1 MTDTLNPGSL
11 PLVPEAP
18 PSASAAFELT
28 LAPATPP
35 RAKRQRSPESASA
48 AAKKKADLL
57 NLLTWASEN
66 GDPEHKAIALSL
78 LPSPKE
84 PKAPRIKPLEAFK
97 TGLEAIFKDR
107 AEVSID
113 EALKALSLPSL
124 EAFSKLYR
132 KLLDREEE
140 GRLWVLAMANEN
152 SGQPGKLFLLGRG
165 PVPPPDWTG
174 YVPLRRKP

>member
-1 MTDTLNPGSL
+1 MTDNLEPASRPKEPETPSAAPETLE
-11 PLVPEAP
+11 LVP
-18 PSASAAFELT
+18 S
-28 LAPATPP
+28 PAP

-57 NLLTWASEN
+57 SLLTWASEN

-97 TGLEAIFKDR
+97 MGLEAVFKDR

-124 EAFSKLYR
+124 EAFTKLYR
-132 KLLDREEE
+132 KHLDTEEE
-140 GRLWVLAMANEN
+140 GRLWVSLAPFGN
-152 SGQPGKLFLLGRG
+152 FVLLGRG
-165 PVPPPDWTG
+165 PTPPDAWQG

>member
-1 MTDTLNPGSL
+1 MTDNLEPASH
-11 PLVPEAP
+11 PKEPE
-18 PSASAAFELT
+18 
-28 LAPATPP
+28 TP
-35 RAKRQRSPESASA
+35 SA

-97 TGLEAIFKDR
+97 MGLEAVFKDR

-124 EAFSKLYR
+124 EAFTKLYR
-132 KLLDREEE
+132 KHLDTEEE
-140 GRLWVLAMANEN
+140 GRLWVSLAPFGN
-152 SGQPGKLFLLGRG
+152 FVLLGRG
-165 PVPPPDWTG
+165 PTPPDAWQG

>member
-1 MTDTLNPGSL
+1 MTDNLEPASHPKEPETPSAAPETLE
-11 PLVPEAP
+11 LVP
-18 PSASAAFELT
+18 S
-28 LAPATPP
+28 PAP

-57 NLLTWASEN
+57 SLLTWASEN

-84 PKAPRIKPLEAFK
+84 PKAPRTKPLEAFK

-107 AEVSID
+107 AEVSLD

-124 EAFSKLYR
+124 AQFRALY
-132 KLLDREEE
+132 KKHLDREEE
-140 GRLWVLAMANEN
+140 ERLWIRDGRLEGRHMLLLV
-152 SGQPGKLFLLGRG
+152 GKGG
-165 PVPPPDWTG
+165 CPPEGWED